1 MVTKQM
7 VQGTWHE
14 VVGRLRAKW
23 GQLSQDDLEQF
34 KGNADALAGYIQR
47 HTGEARESIMRFLD
61 ELLADGS
68 EKASHAADTVRDYA
82 SRAASTAKHTV
93 DVAADQA
100 RHRYADA
107 EHFVQERP
115 ATSVG
120 AAFAAGALVGFV
132 LAMLVRE
139 T

>member
-7 VQGTWHE
+7 VQGTWNE

-23 GQLSQDDLEQF
+23 GQLNQDDLEQF
-34 KGNADALAGYIQR
+34 KGNTEALAGYIQR
-47 HTGEARESIMRFLD
+47 QTGEAREAIMRYLD
-61 ELLADGS
+61 DLLADGS
-68 EKASHAADTVRDYA
+68 EKVSQTAETVRDYA
-82 SRAASTAKHTV
+82 SRAASSAKQGF
-93 DVAADQA
+93 DAAAEVA

-107 EHFVQERP
+107 EHFVQDRP

-132 LAMLVRE
+132 IAMLVRE
-139 T
+139 G